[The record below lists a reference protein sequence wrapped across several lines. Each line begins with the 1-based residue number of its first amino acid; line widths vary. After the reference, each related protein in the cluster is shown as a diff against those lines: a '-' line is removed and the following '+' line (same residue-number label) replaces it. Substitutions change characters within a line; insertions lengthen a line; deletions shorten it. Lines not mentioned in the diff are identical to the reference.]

1 MSFIDNIKNDI
12 EEASARYELMNDKIM
27 LFESVAYNNY
37 IIKQKEA
44 YLDAYKYGG
53 DVEDYMTE
61 SEGGSFADKAKAT
74 IDKIIEALKEF
85 FEKIK
90 EKVTEIFQKVRESSL
105 IQKVEQL
112 LKINPQAANMK
123 VEYEDNSKL
132 LGFLHKES
140 DDSKKRVARATSGKI
155 SKKDADDAEESKN
168 RVAKYIAIGTGVVAV
183 TVTLGFLLA
192 HFKKDG
198 KDIDV
203 NADTRGLENIKK
215 AIEKKRDEIAN
226 KKLDKKIT
234 KKMNQMNAIYGLDKE
249 KKLIDH
255 NTVSEDE
262 EEEIDFLIKLGQTQ
276 SDLDKAFAKVKVTR
290 LTNIINSIKAAF
302 SKIGNLGKKNA
313 YDVYH
318 SKDSDFNEVPIPTVD
333 GEKPTGESSYYT
345 FDTDDYFSELCNDIF
360 GKDDSSDDFD
370 TMYSELCNDIF
381 F

>member
-1 MSFIDNIKNDI
+1 MGFIDNIKNDI
-12 EEASARYELMNDKIM
+12 EEASARYDLMTDKIM
-27 LFESVAYNNY
+27 LFESVAYNDY

-53 DVEDYMTE
+53 NVEDYMTE

-74 IDKIIEALKEF
+74 IDKMIETLKEF

-215 AIEKKRDEIAN
+215 AIAKKRYEIAN
-226 KKLDKKIT
+226 KKLDKRNI
-234 KKMNQMNAIYGLDKE
+234 
-249 KKLIDH
+249 KKLIKM
-255 NTVSEDE
+255 NSLSLSNGYDE
-262 EEEIDFLIKLGQTQ
+262 ERENSNHNIIEYKEYLEEHLDFMIKVGQTQ
-276 SDLDKAFAKVKVTR
+276 SDLDKAFAKAKVTR
-290 LTNIINSIKAAF
+290 LTNIINSMKATL
-302 SKIGNLGKKNA
+302 SKIGNLGKNN
-313 YDVYH
+313 
-318 SKDSDFNEVPIPTVD
+318 FINN
-333 GEKPTGESSYYT
+333 
-345 FDTDDYFSELCNDIF
+345 L
-360 GKDDSSDDFD
+360 
-370 TMYSELCNDIF
+370 
-381 F
+381 

>member
-1 MSFIDNIKNDI
+1 MS
-12 EEASARYELMNDKIM
+12 
-27 LFESVAYNNY
+27 
-37 IIKQKEA
+37 
-44 YLDAYKYGG
+44 
-53 DVEDYMTE
+53 E

-74 IDKIIEALKEF
+74 IDKIIETLKEF

-215 AIEKKRDEIAN
+215 AIAKKRYEIDN
-226 KKLDKKIT
+226 KKLDKRIIKKIN
-234 KKMNQMNAIYGLDKE
+234 KMNSLSLSNGY
-249 KKLIDH
+249 
-255 NTVSEDE
+255 DE
-262 EEEIDFLIKLGQTQ
+262 ERENSNHNIISFKEYTEEHLDFMIKVGQTQ
-276 SDLDKAFAKVKVTR
+276 SDLDKAFAKAKVTR
-290 LTNIINSIKAAF
+290 LTNIINSMKATL
-302 SKIGNLGKKNA
+302 SKIGNLGKNN
-313 YDVYH
+313 
-318 SKDSDFNEVPIPTVD
+318 FINN
-333 GEKPTGESSYYT
+333 
-345 FDTDDYFSELCNDIF
+345 L
-360 GKDDSSDDFD
+360 
-370 TMYSELCNDIF
+370 
-381 F
+381 

>member
-12 EEASARYELMNDKIM
+12 EEASARYDIMTDKIM
-27 LFESVAYNNY
+27 LFESVAYNDY

-44 YLDAYKYGG
+44 YLDAYRYGG

-140 DDSKKRVARATSGKI
+140 DDSKKRVARAASGKV

-203 NADTRGLENIKK
+203 NADTKGLENIKK
-215 AIEKKRDEIAN
+215 AIAKKRDEIAN

-234 KKMNQMNAIYGLDKE
+234 KKFNKLNSLYGFDKE
-249 KKLIDH
+249 KELIDH
-255 NTVSEDE
+255 NTVTEVE
-262 EEEIDFLIKLGQTQ
+262 EGEIDYLIKLGQTQ
-276 SDLDKAFAKVKVTR
+276 ADLDKAFAKTKVTR
-290 LTNIINSIKAAF
+290 LTNIINSMKVAL
-302 SKIGNLGKKNA
+302 SKIGNSGKKNT
-313 YDVYH
+313 YNPFH
-318 SKDSDFNEVPIPTVD
+318 TNDSDYNEVPTPRVD
-333 GEKPTGESSYYT
+333 GETPSV
-345 FDTDDYFSELCNDIF
+345 
-360 GKDDSSDDFD
+360 
-370 TMYSELCNDIF
+370 
-381 F
+381 

>member
-1 MSFIDNIKNDI
+1 MGFIDNIKNDI
-12 EEASARYELMNDKIM
+12 EEASARYDIMTDKIM

-203 NADTRGLENIKK
+203 NADTKGLENIKK
-215 AIEKKRDEIAN
+215 AIAKKRDEIAN

-234 KKMNQMNAIYGLDKE
+234 KKVNKVNSLYGFDKE
-249 KKLIDH
+249 KELVDH
-255 NTVSEDE
+255 NTVC
-262 EEEIDFLIKLGQTQ
+262 EEEIDYFIKLGQTQ

-290 LTNIINSIKAAF
+290 LTNIINSMKVAL
-302 SKIGNLGKKNA
+302 SKIGNLGKKNT

-318 SKDSDFNEVPIPTVD
+318 TKDSDYNEVPILTVD

-360 GKDDSSDDFD
+360 GDDTSIEDDFD